1 MGNILPRHRAARLA
15 MLTGMSDNDS
25 AASVTRQNAQSP
37 STPMST
43 AATRRH
49 PAAVRLLL
57 AAGIVG
63 PLFFLVVV
71 LVEGATRPGYNAL
84 HHPISN
90 LALGPQGWTLTVA
103 LLILGALQ
111 VCFSVGL
118 RRVLAPGR
126 GSTWGPIL
134 IAVTGL
140 AFIAEAF
147 FATDPSL
154 GYPPGAA
161 ATSTLHGTVHLV
173 LSVLFETPPLLAA
186 IIVITRRFAQ
196 TPAGRPWVLYSIAT
210 IVLVVAVHVLGLA
223 AYLSNDPAS
232 LYGLFQ
238 RLEIFT
244 LLGWIALLAG
254 RLLTGPAPRLD
265 R

>member
-1 MGNILPRHRAARLA
+1 
-15 MLTGMSDNDS
+15 
-25 AASVTRQNAQSP
+25 
-37 STPMST
+37 
-43 AATRRH
+43 
-49 PAAVRLLL
+49 LLL
-57 AAGIVG
+57 AAGLVG
-63 PLFFLVVV
+63 PLSFLVIV

-103 LLILGALQ
+103 LLVLGALQ
-111 VCFSVGL
+111 VCFAIGV
-118 RRVLAPGR
+118 RRVLSPGR

-134 IAVTGL
+134 LAVTGL
-140 AFIAEAF
+140 AFIVEAF

-161 ATSTLHGTVHLV
+161 TTSTLHGTVHLV

-186 IIVITRRFAQ
+186 IVIIARRFAQ
-196 TPAGRPWVLYSIAT
+196 APADRPWVVYSIAT
-210 IVLVVAVHVLGLA
+210 IVLVVAVHVLGLM
-223 AYLSNDPAS
+223 AYLSTDPGS
-232 LYGLFQ
+232 LYGLWQ

-254 RLLTGPAPRLD
+254 RLLTGPAPEA
-265 R
+265 